1 MTDLGSDDLDGFEEH
16 RSGIFRM
23 SLSLGPSTVLLM
35 VGLGRVTLKK
45 VFIVYSIAYTN
56 SITYVSL
63 ELHFKTQTRNN
74 QDGMCWSA
82 VPS

>member
-1 MTDLGSDDLDGFEEH
+1 MGLSCFIRHRSVTDLGSDDLDGFEEH

-45 VFIVYSIAYTN
+45 SFYC
-56 SITYVSL
+56 L
-63 ELHFKTQTRNN
+63 
-74 QDGMCWSA
+74 
-82 VPS
+82 